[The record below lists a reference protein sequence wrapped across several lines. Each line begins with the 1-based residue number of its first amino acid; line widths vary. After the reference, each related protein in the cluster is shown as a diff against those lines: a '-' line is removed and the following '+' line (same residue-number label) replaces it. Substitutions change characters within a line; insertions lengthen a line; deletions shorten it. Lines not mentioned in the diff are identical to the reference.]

1 MKVILLKKVKGVGEA
16 GVVVDVSDGYARNF
30 LLPHGYAQIAT
41 TEAVKLVQEAE
52 KKVQT
57 KAERELKQAQ
67 HLASQLDG
75 QEIEIRVSTSPQGK
89 LFAGLKATDIIKAIN
104 EKYKLDLS
112 ARVLTLP
119 AQIKEIGET
128 LVKLHLE
135 HGLEAVMTVRV
146 AAR

>member
-1 MKVILLKKVKGVGEA
+1 MRVILLKKVKGMGEA

-30 LLPHGYAQIAT
+30 LLPHGYAQVAT
-41 TEAVKLVQEAE
+41 TEAIKLVQESE
-52 KKVQT
+52 NKVQA

-75 QEIEIRVSTSPQGK
+75 QEIEIRASTSPQGK
-89 LFAGLKATDIIKAIN
+89 LFAGLKAPDIIKAIN

-146 AAR
+146 TAR